1 MFPSNHAEVYL
12 NTCIYNETGRRT
24 HPEKVFFIYKLSRK
38 NQSKARKLINKKGI
52 L

>member
-24 HPEKVFFIYKLSRK
+24 HPEKVFFYTNCQGKI
-38 NQSKARKLINKKGI
+38 NQKHEN
-52 L
+52 